1 MTEFKEFIWTFLF
14 GLWVGV
20 MVCGIAERTGDSYYN
35 RTQTLLKECEKSLPR
50 DQNCKLV
57 ALPVD
62 RN

>member
-1 MTEFKEFIWTFLF
+1 MKVSEIVWTFFL

-20 MVCGIAERTGDSYYN
+20 ILCGAAERFGDSYYN

>member
-1 MTEFKEFIWTFLF
+1 MKEFLPTLLF
-14 GLWVGV
+14 GIWLGV
-20 MVCGIAERTGDSYYN
+20 ILCGVAEKFGDSYYN
-35 RTQTLLKECEKSLPR
+35 RHKALIDECQKSLPR